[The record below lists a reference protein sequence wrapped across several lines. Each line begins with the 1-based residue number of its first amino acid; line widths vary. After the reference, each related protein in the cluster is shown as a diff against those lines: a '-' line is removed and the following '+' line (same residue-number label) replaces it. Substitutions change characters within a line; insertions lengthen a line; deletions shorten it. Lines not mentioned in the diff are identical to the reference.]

1 MKKIKLLAAIM
12 SVVMMMTVLAIF
24 PSAAAPVAKQEWKLD
39 PATFATKTTDGP
51 FTYGYVECN
60 ADNNPDWGTLM
71 TGALKPVAMNA
82 ANDAITTA
90 DASVTLFRKVNGA
103 MCMTIKQGWATAIRF
118 TAPED
123 GTYTFTADIHKWG
136 SGGSAE
142 CGFISSDWEWTNKVN
157 GDNGVFTANDSRRAY
172 SRTVTVSAGFTCT
185 LYVRGWAD
193 GNITINS
200 FNVTKEGTKEKLDWN
215 NALNT
220 EDNISIFS
228 TTNVDGKPDFANK
241 VEFTASTAA
250 SPSGNTGTNGSG
262 STDAQQIYTLSN
274 GATILEGLA
283 KTYTLIYYKAPA
295 CGTYTTMFSGHTW
308 SACGYINVYY
318 YYGNETDGFTQLM
331 NGENAIRDDFWEDNK
346 RYDKSR
352 SMTVEAGDYIVI
364 AVWTGGNGVA
374 LTMNEISFSCAALEH
389 KGNEGWNYNDNNHW
403 TEYDCCGEKASD
415 EEAHDFSNGN
425 CACGKAAPAVTPDP
439 TPDPEPTPN
448 PNPSTA
454 DTAISIATV
463 IAVAGILGFAI
474 ATKKR

>member
-39 PATFATKTTDGP
+39 PATFATKVTDGP
-51 FTYGYVECN
+51 FTFGSVAGDNGAGGIDDDAFIPATLN
-60 ADNNPDWGTLM
+60 ANGTQL
-71 TGALKPVAMNA
+71 
-82 ANDAITTA
+82 DTA
-90 DASVTLFRKVNGA
+90 DGKVLFRKVNGA
-103 MCMTIKQGWATAIRF
+103 MCMSIYAGGVGTGYTTAIVF
-118 TAPED
+118 TAPEA
-123 GTYTFTADIHKWG
+123 GTYTVNFNFHKWG
-136 SGGSAE
+136 GNSTTETGVAVPTQNFYRSPAIFNENDVAKTVNETITLAKGE
-142 CGFISSDWEWTNKVN
+142 KVGF
-157 GDNGVFTANDSRRAY
+157 FT
-172 SRTVTVSAGFTCT
+172 
-185 LYVRGWAD
+185 RGW
-193 GNITINS
+193 GNENITINS
-200 FNVTKEGTKEKLDWN
+200 LTVTKAGTTEKLDWN

-241 VEFTASTAA
+241 VEFTASTGNA
-250 SPSGNTGTNGSG
+250 PSGNTGTNGSG

-331 NGENAIRDDFWEDNK
+331 NGENAIRDDFWADNT

-352 SMTVEAGDYIVI
+352 SMTVKEGDYIVI
-364 AVWTGGNGVA
+364 AVWTGGSGVA

-439 TPDPEPTPN
+439 EPTPN